1 MRVEM
6 MVEPESVGN
15 LELCGRRVVL
25 RRATIA
31 DAPAF
36 RRALD
41 TAEVARWWE
50 GGWPNPEGDLALPN
64 HQLFAIVAG
73 GDVVGM
79 IQWHEVCAPIVR
91 FAGIDM
97 FIHPDYHRRGYGSDA
112 LRTLLRWL
120 FNDVGHHRVTID
132 PAVDNVAALRCY
144 EQCGFRRVGVMRQ
157 YERTPVG
164 GYRDGLL
171 MELLACDFGADVR
184 T

>member
-1 MRVEM
+1 MGQ
-6 MVEPESVGN
+6 PEAVGN
-15 LELCGRRVVL
+15 VELYGQRVVL

-36 RRALD
+36 RRALN

-50 GGWPNPEGDLALPN
+50 GGWPDPEGDLAKLD
-64 HQLFAIVAG
+64 HQLLAIVAG
-73 GDVVGM
+73 GDLVGM
-79 IQWHEVCAPIVR
+79 IQWHQVCDPVVR

-97 FIHPDYHRRGYGSDA
+97 FVHPDYHRRGYGSDA

-120 FNDVGHHRVTID
+120 FTDVGHHRVTID
-132 PAVDNVAALRCY
+132 PAIDNVAAIRCY

-157 YERTPVG
+157 YERTPDD

-171 MELLACDFGADVR
+171 MELLACDFRADV
-184 T
+184 